1 MRKTEKQSLQKIAI
15 FSDLLIEE
23 LDYLN
28 QIRRNA
34 NRKPTEHFN
43 NLMMLLEQTSEKVYE
58 SSVISSA
65 NALNEIKNKTITFLR
80 LNLKDF

>member
-1 MRKTEKQSLQKIAI
+1 MKKTEKQALQKVAI

-43 NLMMLLEQTSEKVYE
+43 NLMTLLEQTSEKVYE
-58 SSVISSA
+58 SSAISSTT
-65 NALNEIKNKTITFLR
+65 ALNDIKNKTITFLR
-80 LNLKDF
+80 INLKQF